1 VVDAG
6 HRVSV
11 RGDFCWP
18 FLGRSGGRP
27 WGKLMA
33 AYGEFR
39 VAVVRLK
46 DVRVL
51 HYQRSGPHVELMIE
65 QVLGEVRCP
74 RCGRRAQVKERPVVH
89 YVDLPVYGTPM
100 SLAWKKHRMRCPT
113 ARCAMKSWVLADHRI
128 AAKNCLLTTR
138 AAKWAT
144 VQVGG
149 GRTVSEVAAEL
160 ACDWHTVNDAVVT
173 YGEALLEADRKRLNQ
188 TSAIGL
194 DETSFVREGPKKQ
207 TSFATTVADVAHHQ
221 IIDILP
227 TREYV
232 DVAGWIDKQ
241 PAAWKERIRFGA
253 LDMSAT
259 YAAVYTVTLPKAAQV
274 VDPFHLIALANR
286 ALDAVRRRVQN
297 EVTGHRGRKDDPL
310 YRARRVLLRGE
321 ERLDEKAA
329 ARLSSLLELG
339 DPDGEVAI
347 AYRIKERLRD
357 FYGTY
362 DPKEARAM
370 LDELQRHCVKRAM
383 PPEIQRLGRTIR
395 QWFDKICNFHVARVS
410 NGPTE
415 SLNNLIKR
423 VKRIGFGFRNFRNY
437 RIRALLYAGKP
448 NWRVLGSIVVQ

>member
-1 VVDAG
+1 
-6 HRVSV
+6 VSLK
-11 RGDFCWP
+11 P
-18 FLGRSGGRP
+18 RSTFVTVHPSEILEALVG
-27 WGKLMA
+27 
-33 AYGEFR
+33 
-39 VAVVRLK
+39 LK

-51 HYQRSGPHVELMIE
+51 HYARNGPDVELMIE

-74 RCGRRAQVKERPVVH
+74 RCHQPAQVKERPVVH

-100 SLAWKKHRMRCPT
+100 SLAWKKHRMRCVDPRCPT
-113 ARCAMKSWVLADHRI
+113 KSWVLDDHRI
-128 AAKNCLLTTR
+128 AAKGCLLTTR

-160 ACDWHTVNDAVVT
+160 DCDWHTVNDAVIT

-194 DETSFVREGPKKQ
+194 DETSFVREGEKKQ

-232 DVAGWIDKQ
+232 DVAAWINKQ

-297 EVTGHRGRKDDPL
+297 EQLGHRGRKDDPL

-321 ERLDEKAA
+321 ERLDEKAV
-329 ARLSSLLELG
+329 ARLTSLLELG
-339 DPDGEVAI
+339 DPNGEVAI

-357 FYGTY
+357 FYATY
-362 DPKEARAM
+362 DADEARTM

-383 PPEIQRLGRTIR
+383 PPEIQKLGRTIR
-395 QWFDKICNFHVARVS
+395 AWFDKICNFHIARVS

-423 VKRIGFGFRNFRNY
+423 IKRIGFGFRNFKNY